1 MSQKPS
7 KMAFYKH
14 DLASANGLK
23 TNDVIDAL
31 SLVRRIGETA
41 YTIYS
46 MLGITAAV
54 YVPVTKHYNRY
65 GNSVLASVY
74 TICRNLL

>member
-54 YVPVTKHYNRY
+54 YVPVHYIKYSPWMETFNR
-65 GNSVLASVY
+65 SVLV
-74 TICRNLL
+74 TI